1 MTKFFIS
8 QSMRGLSQEE
18 IKERRE
24 FLTDLIGNN
33 FNGAI
38 VLDSFLEGA
47 KDVDP
52 LVCLG
57 HAITIMSK
65 ADIVVFD
72 AGWFEARGCKVEY
85 EVAKA
90 YGKQIYFVIDDEG
103 PAFLAPEK

>member
-18 IKERRE
+18 IKERRA
-24 FLTDLIGNN
+24 FLTDLIEQNYDR
-33 FNGAI
+33 AI
-38 VLDSFLEGA
+38 ILDSFLEGA

-65 ADIVVFD
+65 ADVVVFD
-72 AGWFEARGCKVEY
+72 TGWYEARGCKIEY
-85 EVAKA
+85 EIAKA

>member
-8 QSMRGLSQEE
+8 QSMRGLSQRE

-24 FLTDLIGNN
+24 FLTDLIADN
-33 FNGAI
+33 FSGAI

-65 ADIVVFD
+65 ADAVVFD
-72 AGWFEARGCKVEY
+72 TGWQKARGCKIEY
-85 EVAKA
+85 EIAKA

>member
-24 FLTDLIGNN
+24 FLTNLIVDNYDK
-33 FNGAI
+33 AV

-65 ADIVVFD
+65 ADAVVFD
-72 AGWFEARGCKVEY
+72 VGWYEARGCKIEY

-90 YGKQIYFVIDDEG
+90 YGKQIYFVINDESST
-103 PAFLAPEK
+103 FIAPEA

>member
-24 FLTDLIGNN
+24 FLTDLIEQSYDR
-33 FNGAI
+33 AI
-38 VLDSFLEGA
+38 ILDSFLEGA

-65 ADIVVFD
+65 ADAVVFD
-72 AGWFEARGCKVEY
+72 TGWQEARGCKIEY

-90 YGKQIYFVIDDEG
+90 YGKQIYFIIDDEG

>member
-8 QSMRGLSQEE
+8 QSMRGLSQRE

-24 FLTDLIGNN
+24 FLTDLIADN
-33 FNGAI
+33 FSGAI

-65 ADIVVFD
+65 ADAVVFD
-72 AGWFEARGCKVEY
+72 TGWQKARGCKIEY
-85 EVAKA
+85 EIAKA
-90 YGKQIYFVIDDEG
+90 YGKQIYFIIDDEG
-103 PAFLAPEK
+103 PAFLPPEK